1 MQRAEDRARDAR
13 RAAAGVEPVSAVHR
27 AREDAVHGML
37 ARARRDREA
46 QERAVAAAARSVFV
60 GLCEASPERP
70 DLRCDADDRKW
81 LDGKLAVAGSAYLAD
96 AAPFAH
102 RAAVAAEELAEAEAS
117 FDAVDRRFERL
128 PRLDRKETFGLRGLV
143 APFVYGRPDHAT
155 TDCEDCRKGL
165 AEAASKLNKA
175 LLLDRDGGRVADDF
189 VRTATSKAT
198 TYFSTYGA
206 VDWNHKDVL
215 DNPSKRHAAVARA
228 FKDGACRVKGDA
240 SSTVGEKRVDKLCAP
255 WSALKH
261 EMRGALRRLRGRAK
275 ATTATLAALGPWAAA
290 AGRVGNASGD
300 AAVVA
305 AYAAAR
311 EAAARAARAAEF
323 AHERTVDGAPGF
335 VPENGTDAYGNLSAS
350 LGEAADRH
358 RAVAQALATDPEAR
372 ALASLDAAVAEL
384 NATLA
389 REAALEAD
397 ARAYVDA
404 RPSEKLLIA
413 ARDAENKL
421 AHLAGEA
428 KKAGFALQDALAA
441 AAAANALGPPPSRE
455 DADALREAYRRS
467 LAAHGA
473 AAGALRAAEAA
484 VGADVAADAHG
495 AVAALAFALD
505 RRVDAPSV
513 AAAHRARQLAALLK
527 TAEVAGSCAP
537 DVRDGAPPPAA
548 GAGARLVARR
558 AAGVLSL
565 AAPNA
570 ARRWVAAL
578 PCGFEVGPRAAWF
591 GAAADAALGLAVLR
605 GEAHVVAGPAPRG
618 ALRFWPGSPP
628 DFAPADGAWLLR
640 RDEGA

>member
-1 MQRAEDRARDAR
+1 MQKAEDRARDAR

-27 AREDAVHGML
+27 AREDAVHGMRS
-37 ARARRDREA
+37 ARDREA
-46 QERAVAAAARSVFV
+46 QERAAAAARSVFV

-143 APFVYGRPDHAT
+143 APF
-155 TDCEDCRKGL
+155 DCRKGL

-175 LLLDRDGGRVADDF
+175 LLLDKDGGRVADDF

-206 VDWNHKDVL
+206 VDWNHKDIL
-215 DNPSKRHAAVARA
+215 ENPSKRNAAVAR
-228 FKDGACRVKGDA
+228 
-240 SSTVGEKRVDKLCAP
+240 
-255 WSALKH
+255 
-261 EMRGALRRLRGRAK
+261 
-275 ATTATLAALGPWAAA
+275 
-290 AGRVGNASGD
+290 
-300 AAVVA
+300 
-305 AYAAAR
+305 
-311 EAAARAARAAEF
+311 
-323 AHERTVDGAPGF
+323 
-335 VPENGTDAYGNLSAS
+335 
-350 LGEAADRH
+350 
-358 RAVAQALATDPEAR
+358 ALATDPEAR
-372 ALASLDAAVAEL
+372 ALASLDAAVASS
-384 NATLA
+384 TRRS

-397 ARAYVDA
+397 AAPSLT

-413 ARDAENKL
+413 ARDAENRL

-455 DADALREAYRRS
+455 DADALRDAYRRS

-473 AAGALRAAEAA
+473 AAGALEAAEAA
-484 VGADVAADAHG
+484 VGADVAADAHD

-505 RRVDAPSV
+505 RRRRRPSPL
-513 AAAHRARQLAALLK
+513 AHPRASSRRSSRRPRSPRPARRTCATARRRPPRARAR
-527 TAEVAGSCAP
+527 GSP
-537 DVRDGAPPPAA
+537 R
-548 GAGARLVARR
+548 ARR
-558 AAGVLSL
+558 RPEPRG
-565 AAPNA
+565 PNA
-570 ARRWVAAL
+570 PRRWVAAL

-640 RDEGA
+640 RDGGA